1 MQFVAKAKR
10 VSFSPYKLR
19 PLVDVVRGKDVDN
32 AIGWLVAHETQRVA
46 PIKKLI
52 QSAVANA
59 KNTQG
64 LESHDLRIKEIKVD
78 EGRTTRY
85 FKPGAMGRAAMQRRR
100 SCHISV
106 VLEQKPTATRKA

>member
-10 VSFSPYKLR
+10 ISFSPYKLR
-19 PLVDVVRGKDVDN
+19 PLVDLVRGKDVN
-32 AIGWLVAHETQRVA
+32 YAIGWLVAHETQRVS

-52 QSAVANA
+52 ESAVANA
-59 KNTQG
+59 KSTQG
-64 LESHDLRIKEIKVD
+64 VASQDLRIKEIKVD

-85 FKPGAMGRAAMQRRR
+85 FKPGAMGKAAMQKRR

-106 VLEQKPTATRKA
+106 VLEQKSTATRKV